1 MTQYKK
7 ILIVNLEDTLLKS
20 DIFLETFWSAFAKDP
35 LIPIKIFFLIL
46 KGKNDFRKYLFDAS
60 NIDFSTI
67 PYNKKILEYINTHYS
82 KETKVFLL
90 TSNAKEIAK
99 EIIKNI
105 KIYNEKFHPSSKTNF
120 YILTWHDFERNKFG
134 IKNYDFIGGYKTK
147 SINWKKANKAITF
160 NLNKLQ
166 RRNCEINNN
175 DYIHIKNKDETNFLK
190 NFLSSMRPYQWT
202 KNILVF
208 LPLLASQKF
217 ENQLFINSLFAFFS
231 FCFIASSVYITN
243 DLIDLK
249 SDRNHPKK
257 RNRPFA
263 RGDLSI
269 RFGSLG
275 ALALIVLGSSLGFQL
290 GIKFIALISIY
301 YLLTASYSLYFK
313 KQALIDIF
321 ILSALYTLRII
332 GGGISTDLTISFWL
346 LCFSLFNFLSLA
358 AIKRQAELKQLISI
372 KKIKSF
378 GRGYIIEDL
387 NFVSFIAISSG
398 LLSSLVLALYINS
411 PKIIPLYPKS
421 EFLWISCFLFLFW
434 IIRMCFKTHKGEM
447 EYDPIIFAAKDKTS
461 ILIFL
466 VILILILLASNI

>member
-1 MTQYKK
+1 
-7 ILIVNLEDTLLKS
+7 
-20 DIFLETFWSAFAKDP
+20 
-35 LIPIKIFFLIL
+35 
-46 KGKNDFRKYLFDAS
+46 
-60 NIDFSTI
+60 
-67 PYNKKILEYINTHYS
+67 
-82 KETKVFLL
+82 
-90 TSNAKEIAK
+90 
-99 EIIKNI
+99 
-105 KIYNEKFHPSSKTNF
+105 
-120 YILTWHDFERNKFG
+120 
-134 IKNYDFIGGYKTK
+134 
-147 SINWKKANKAITF
+147 
-160 NLNKLQ
+160 
-166 RRNCEINNN
+166 
-175 DYIHIKNKDETNFLK
+175 
-190 NFLSSMRPYQWT
+190 MRPYQWT

-263 RGDLSI
+263 KGDLSI
-269 RFGSLG
+269 SFGSVG
-275 ALALIVLGSSLGFQL
+275 ALALIILGSSLGFQL
-290 GIKFIALISIY
+290 GIKFLALISFY
-301 YLLTASYSLYFK
+301 YFLTASYSLYFK